1 MNLIYKTAD
10 IIKNI
15 FLDLFYPRRCIL
27 CNSHINIGKTYNICR
42 RCNMNLKDSGK
53 VVRDNDKYFEEAVCA
68 LEYSDFVKSSMRDYK
83 FYNIRHLH
91 KTFAYVIYQ
100 KIKDRE
106 FLKDVSLICPVPLH
120 PSRDRE
126 YNQSYLVARHLGT
139 LIGINCLED
148 LLFKIKNVNPLSKMG
163 YSMRKQ
169 MIKSAIAFNITYNIE
184 GKTICVVDD
193 IYTTGTTANEC
204 ARILMMYGAE
214 KVYILS
220 ACYAA
225 DKKSGGNINADTDI
239 INN

>member
-1 MNLIYKTAD
+1 
-10 IIKNI
+10 
-15 FLDLFYPRRCIL
+15 
-27 CNSHINIGKTYNICR
+27 
-42 RCNMNLKDSGK
+42 
-53 VVRDNDKYFEEAVCA
+53 
-68 LEYSDFVKSSMRDYK
+68 
-83 FYNIRHLH
+83 
-91 KTFAYVIYQ
+91 
-100 KIKDRE
+100 
-106 FLKDVSLICPVPLH
+106 
-120 PSRDRE
+120 
-126 YNQSYLVARHLGT
+126 
-139 LIGINCLED
+139 
-148 LLFKIKNVNPLSKMG
+148 MG

-204 ARILMMYGAE
+204 ARILRMYGAE